1 MSVFFRQTIA
11 FSAAFLLI
19 VGQAD
24 ARQKQGGDIQVASSH
39 LTKEQVVDR
48 VFTTVERRI
57 LRRYYEARGESGAN
71 DAGDRGGKHGN
82 KSAGKDKDKGMP
94 PGLARRGGNLPPG
107 LAKRGGEL
115 PPGLAKRL
123 PADLERELPPRPG
136 TYRRVV
142 VDNDIVLIDAATN
155 KVLDIL
161 EDVLLGR

>member
-1 MSVFFRQTIA
+1 MSVFFRQAIA
-11 FSAAFLLI
+11 FSAVFLLV

-24 ARQKQGGDIQVASSH
+24 ARQKQGGDIQVVSNH

-57 LRRYYEARGESGAN
+57 LRRYYESRGESGAN
-71 DAGDRGGKHGN
+71 DGVDHGN
-82 KSAGKDKDKGMP
+82 KGAGKGKNKGMP
-94 PGLARRGGNLPPG
+94 PGLAKRGGNLPPG

-123 PADLERELPPRPG
+123 PSDLERELPPRPG
-136 TYRRVV
+136 TYRRVI